1 MSEAL
6 NNKQDSFSDDEINL
20 QEFFNVL
27 FKGKWIIISVTAFVS
42 IIGVIYSLLLPNI
55 YESKAVLVPVDSSNS
70 ISAALKGYSGLA
82 SLAGISLPA
91 QGDEGN
97 SIKALK
103 KINSLS
109 FFEKNLLPKIF
120 LPDLMAL
127 KYWDHQTNTLIYD
140 ESIYDNTTNK
150 WVREYDYPRTLMP
163 SAQESFKVF
172 QDNLSINEDIK
183 TGFVTLAIK
192 HQSPYI
198 AKKWTDLVINEINS
212 FYRKKDKLESLKAVN
227 YLNKQISTTN
237 LSEVK
242 QAIASLLQNETQKL
256 TLIEANEFYVFE
268 FIDPPAIMEIK
279 AEPKRAVICILA
291 ALFGGMLGFVIVL
304 TSHFVFKRPF
314 LT

>member
-6 NNKQDSFSDDEINL
+6 NNKQDSFNEDEINL

-42 IIGVIYSLLLPNI
+42 VVGVVYSLLLPNI
-55 YESKAVLVPVDSSNS
+55 YESKAVLVPVDSSNG

-97 SIKALK
+97 STKALK

-140 ESIYDNTTNK
+140 ESIYNNTTNE
-150 WVREYDYPRTLMP
+150 WVREYDYPRTLIP

-212 FYRKKDKLESLKAVN
+212 FYRKKDKLESLKAVS

-237 LSEVK
+237 LTEVK

-304 TSHFVFKRPF
+304 TGHFVFKRPF